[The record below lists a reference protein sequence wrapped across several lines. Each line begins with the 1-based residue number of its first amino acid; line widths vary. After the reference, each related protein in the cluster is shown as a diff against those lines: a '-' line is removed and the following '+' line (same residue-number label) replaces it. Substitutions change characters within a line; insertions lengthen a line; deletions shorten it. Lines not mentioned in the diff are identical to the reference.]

1 MVQIFLQGHIL
12 NLDGKRER
20 EIEIERQREIFVKTW
35 PEMRRK
41 RSPC

>member
-1 MVQIFLQGHIL
+1 VKGEEEEEEEEEWG
-12 NLDGKRER
+12 NRER
-20 EIEIERQREIFVKTW
+20 KGEREVFVKTW